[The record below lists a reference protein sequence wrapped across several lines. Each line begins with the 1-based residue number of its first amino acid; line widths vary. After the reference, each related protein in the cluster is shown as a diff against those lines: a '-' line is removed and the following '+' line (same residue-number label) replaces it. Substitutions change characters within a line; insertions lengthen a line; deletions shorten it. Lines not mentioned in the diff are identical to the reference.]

1 MKRVSFF
8 LPSLNIGGI
17 EQVFIT
23 YANKLKQ
30 RNYDVEFVL
39 CKKEGLLLNS
49 LSKDINVISLGE
61 IQLRK
66 AFMPLRHY
74 LKMSNPDII
83 VTGGDFPNIVLIISS
98 LIAKTKTKIVISQH
112 NYPNL
117 ENETTWWLRASQLLM
132 KIFYNLSSNIIAV
145 SAGIKSYLTDD
156 LELIQDKVLLL
167 HNPIDFD
174 LMIKKSKELVEVS
187 LPAKFIVFV
196 GRISAVKNLQLLIRS
211 FAKLQP
217 NNWGLVIVGDGPVL
231 EDLKSLISEL
241 NLDEVYCLGAVS
253 NPMPIIKSSS
263 CLVLPSFS
271 EAFPTVLL
279 EAMSLNI
286 PIVSTPTKGALE
298 ILKGV
303 PNAFIS
309 KEFSDEKEFS
319 QLIDKAISSQLACMK
334 HLLKPY
340 LADTIIDEFE
350 DKLLTL
356 Q

>member
-1 MKRVSFF
+1 MKKISFF

-30 RNYDVEFVL
+30 RNYDIEFVL

-66 AFMPLRHY
+66 AFMPLRDY
-74 LKMSNPDII
+74 LKMSDPDII
-83 VTGGDFPNIVLIISS
+83 VTGGDFPNIVLIITS

-117 ENETTWWLRASQLLM
+117 ENSFTWWLRASQLWIKM
-132 KIFYNLSSNIIAV
+132 FYNLSSVILAV
-145 SAGIKSYLTDD
+145 SVGVKTYLTDD
-156 LELIQDKVLLL
+156 LGLIQDKVLLL
-167 HNPIDFD
+167 HNPIDYD
-174 LMIKKSKELVEVS
+174 LMVKKSKEVIEVN

-196 GRISAVKNLQLLIRS
+196 GRISVVKNLQLLIRS
-211 FAKLQP
+211 FANLQP
-217 NNWGLVIVGDGPVL
+217 NNCGLVIVGDGPAL
-231 EDLKSLISEL
+231 EDLRLLISEL
-241 NLDEVYCLGAVS
+241 NLTEVYCLGGVS
-253 NPMPIIKSSS
+253 NPMPIIKDSS

-309 KEFSDEKEFS
+309 KGFSDEKEFS
-319 QLIDKAISSQLACMK
+319 QLIDKAISSQSIDMK
-334 HLLKPY
+334 YLLKPY
-340 LADTIIDEFE
+340 LIENIIEEFE
-350 DKLLTL
+350 DKILAL
-356 Q
+356 